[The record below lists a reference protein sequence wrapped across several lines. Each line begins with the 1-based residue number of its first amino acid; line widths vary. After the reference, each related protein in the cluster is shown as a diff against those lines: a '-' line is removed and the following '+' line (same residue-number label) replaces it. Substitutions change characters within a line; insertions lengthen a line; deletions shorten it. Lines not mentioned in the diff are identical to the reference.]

1 MPPVGSV
8 SLVINGTKVA
18 DDSMDEGVLS
28 DSGGE
33 SIHEKSHQYP
43 KMHMQISEFASKAM
57 AKKTQKNRMVQVRE
71 HIQAVTV
78 ENTINHAQLQTLLL
92 DRSFCSIIFHLFDE
106 KGEGSLD
113 QTTWIEQLRYWTRVS
128 YLNNVCN
135 HNVDFPYF
143 IVKFGQ
149 HQISST

>member
-33 SIHEKSHQYP
+33 SIYEKSYQYP

-71 HIQAVTV
+71 HIQAVTH

-113 QTTWIEQLRYWTRVS
+113 QITWVGQLRHWTRVS
-128 YLNNVCN
+128 YVNNSN
-135 HNVDFPYF
+135 KHDGKKFLYF
-143 IVKFGQ
+143 VKFGQ
-149 HQISST
+149 HCS